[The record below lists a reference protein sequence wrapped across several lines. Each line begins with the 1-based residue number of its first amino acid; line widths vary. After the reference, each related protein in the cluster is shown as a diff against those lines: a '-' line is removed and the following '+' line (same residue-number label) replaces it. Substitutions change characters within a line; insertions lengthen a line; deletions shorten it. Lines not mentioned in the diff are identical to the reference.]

1 MASYHSLIGIV
12 LMVLSSALLA
22 TKDGLA
28 KTFLGEISP
37 VHLIWFQYVGNF
49 LIMACV
55 AAPKFGWSVVRPKP
69 LAWQMAR
76 GTASAAAV
84 CMLYWALFYIP
95 LADATAVFMLAPVI
109 VAAVSPFGLGERLS
123 TDRMISVAVGF
134 LGVLVILRPGFGGD
148 ATGYY
153 IGTGAGMLLALY
165 YIANRRLVKAA
176 PPLLNVT
183 HNALTGAITLTLF
196 LPLFW
201 NAVPIEIAP
210 KIAGVIAL
218 AVFGQGCAIFA
229 FHHTPA
235 PVLAP
240 YSYSMLVFA
249 AIIGYV
255 WFGNVPDALTSIGIV
270 LIVGAGLYIANR
282 ERQSLMAQMK

>member
-1 MASYHSLIGIV
+1 MTSHHSLIGIV
-12 LMVLSSALLA
+12 LMVLSCALLSS
-22 TKDGLA
+22 KDGLA
-28 KTFLGEISP
+28 KTFLGDISP

-49 LIMACV
+49 LVMALV
-55 AAPKFGWSVVRPKP
+55 AAPRHGWAVIRPRP
-69 LAWQMAR
+69 LAWQFVR
-76 GTASAAAV
+76 GTASASAV
-84 CMLYWALFYIP
+84 CMLYWALLYIP

-109 VAAVSPFGLGERLS
+109 VAALSPFVLGEHLGAS
-123 TDRMISVAVGF
+123 RMIAVGVGF

-176 PPLLNVT
+176 APLLNVT
-183 HNALTGAITLTLF
+183 HNALTGAVALTFF

-201 NAVPIEIAP
+201 QSVPVEIAP

-218 AVFGQGCAIFA
+218 AVVGQGCAIFA

-249 AIIGYV
+249 AIIGYA
-255 WFGNVPDALTSIGIV
+255 WFGNVPDLPTSIGIA

-282 ERQSLMAQMK
+282 ERQLVLQGK